1 MPATL
6 KITLP
11 EQPSRSYDIV
21 LSDRFDSVAVGG
33 GQGQVPGLAGTLSK
47 WKFSSII
54 VITEER
60 LRDLVYGHLKPHLE
74 VAAAGRPIH
83 VVYRPG
89 GEESKHSS
97 FLEPIYD
104 ELIRS
109 GVDRS
114 TLLFAVGGGVV
125 GDFAG
130 YLAATLL
137 RGIPLVQIP
146 STLLSMIDSS
156 VGGKVAVN
164 VNAGKNMVGAF
175 YQPRLVFAN
184 LSLLQTL
191 PDEEW
196 LCGLAEMAKHA
207 MLAEEA
213 YVFDRLLASAKKGFR
228 SLSYEELRDRIAESI
243 AVKARV
249 VMLDERETGLRAC
262 LNLGHTTAHAIESL
276 LQYRGMT
283 HGEAVSRGL
292 VAALLLS
299 REMGGL
305 PAEECESMLSLMEA
319 LALPMDTAGFEADA
333 LIEHMQ
339 FDKKNEGGTVRFV
352 LLERRGQP
360 VWGIPLEADAFRRV
374 WSEQRNRFG

>member
-1 MPATL
+1 MSASL
-6 KITLP
+6 QITLP
-11 EQPSRSYDIV
+11 EQPQRSYDIV
-21 LSDRFDSVAVGG
+21 LSDRFDPPRGDAALSSY
-33 GQGQVPGLAGTLSK
+33 LSK
-47 WKFSSII
+47 WTFSRII
-54 VITEER
+54 VITEDH

-74 VAAAGRPIH
+74 LAAAGRPIH
-83 VVYRPG
+83 VVYRPS
-89 GEESKHSS
+89 GEESKHAR
-97 FLEPIYD
+97 FLEPLYD
-104 ELIRS
+104 ELILN

-114 TLLFAVGGGVV
+114 TLLFAVGGGVI

-130 YLAATLL
+130 YMAATLL

-207 MLAEEA
+207 MLAEEG
-213 YVFDRLLASAKKGFR
+213 YVFDRLLASAKKASAQQGFR
-228 SLSYEELRDRIAESI
+228 SLDFDELRARIAESI

-292 VAALLLS
+292 VTALLLS
-299 REMGGL
+299 RDVGGL
-305 PAEECESMLSLMEA
+305 PAEECDLMLSLMEA
-319 LALPMDTAGFEADA
+319 LRLPMDTAGFEADA
-333 LIEHMQ
+333 LLEHMK
-339 FDKKNEGGTVRFV
+339 FDKKNEAGTVRFV

-360 VWGIPLEADAFRRV
+360 AWGVPLDAEAFRRV
-374 WSEQRNRFG
+374 WSEQRSRFG